1 MQIWKN
7 IHLLSLIHLLKSDLS
22 QIQWIFDGQKTTQG
36 IVTDAIQNE
45 LRNWDVSSI
54 VKKNGNVED
63 EKKIL

>member
-36 IVTDAIQNE
+36 IVIDAIKNE
-45 LRNWDVSSI
+45 LKNWDVSSI
-54 VKKNGNVED
+54 VKKMEM
-63 EKKIL
+63 

>member
-45 LRNWDVSSI
+45 LKNWDVSSI

>member
-36 IVTDAIQNE
+36 IVTDAIKNE
-45 LRNWDVSSI
+45 LKNWDVSSI